1 MMRSLWSGVSGLQSH
16 QVAMDVESHNIANVN
31 TVGFKYS
38 RANFSDQFSQ
48 TARPAT
54 APEGELGGKNAMQI
68 GLGTQIVSTQQIFS
82 QGSIETTDSNTDMAI
97 QGNGFFIVSPDGGL
111 TRYYTR
117 NGQFTR
123 DSLGNFV
130 DNNGY
135 IVQGWMRDE
144 ETNTIDPTGPIKN
157 IVIEPG
163 LSIPANATT
172 EINYKGN
179 LNSGNEIGSQSSPI
193 YSLDHHHGWVD
204 KNNDG
209 LINNDNELFGTT
221 ELGNSTENNE
231 NWAEFYTDAKGNVK
245 MHEKGVDLGVI
256 FNEKGSSLNLR
267 ENQGI
272 WVSYA
277 DAKYTSGPLT
287 VDATNGTNL
296 NIDLNGVNIQG
307 NVKTL
312 GEIEALI
319 NAKQAQTGVSASIV
333 NGNRLQLVNQNNTG
347 TTENMKNIKL
357 VAHGANAN
365 AGGENQVE
373 NIIFGGAN
381 GNQGGNNVQQAKTGA
396 ITIITAYK
404 YTYSKA
410 APDTATHEY
419 NDATDRK
426 VRTTED
432 LRRAMQTDARLYVN
446 YNENAAGGVTQVMS
460 AAGPDAVAA
469 WQQNGVF
476 KPNATANRNDGVEV
490 TINAQGQFSIS
501 NPAGDAWNEEDGNGA
516 AAGGGGANAGND
528 TIDNRDP
535 QRPATNNN
543 RDPDDHTLTLTVTGF
558 SSDTVNVNQ
567 KLADVFSSISGSL
580 TSGSSSTKVSSAIKM
595 ASHSMTTE
603 VYDSLGTKHEVAIE
617 FRKVEQTE
625 ENGTR
630 WSMVIRVPEPAQI
643 NPDAP
648 VYKNIITGEIRFK
661 SDGSIL
667 GYQPSSI
674 TLTPNNGS
682 SAGQTIA
689 LNFGTLGGFEGMRS
703 YDAKSS
709 TDNIAQDG
717 YKGGTLND
725 LRIDENGK
733 IIGSFT
739 NGRSLALAQVG
750 MATFTNNNGLENL
763 GGNVF
768 GETANSG
775 AAVIGAANSGARGKI
790 SGSALEMSN
799 VDLSRAFTQL
809 IVVQRGYQANSKTI
823 TTSDT
828 MLNTLLQLKQ

>member
-209 LINNDNELFGTT
+209 LINNNNELFGTT
-221 ELGNSTENNE
+221 DLGNSTENNE

-277 DAKYTSGPLT
+277 DAKYTSGEINNLNAQT
-287 VDATNGTNL
+287 GTNL

-319 NAKQAQTGVSASIV
+319 NAKQAQTGVSASRV

-357 VAHGANAN
+357 VAHAAGAN
-365 AGGENQVE
+365 AGGENGV
-373 NIIFGGAN
+373 NGIIHGGAN
-381 GNQGGNNVQQAKTGA
+381 GANPGQAQTQKTGA

-446 YNENAAGGVTQVMS
+446 YNENAVGGVTQVMS
-460 AAGPDAVAA
+460 AAGAAAVTA
-469 WQQNGVF
+469 WQNNGVF
-476 KPNATANRNDGVEV
+476 TQNATANRNDGVEV

-501 NPAGDAWNEEDGNGA
+501 NPAGDAWNEQDGDGGNG
-516 AAGGGGANAGND
+516 NND
-528 TIDNRDP
+528 TIDNRVP
-535 QRPATNNN
+535 NQAARNRNNT
-543 RDPDDHTLTLTVTGF
+543 PDDHTLTLTVTGF

-567 KLADVFSSISGSL
+567 KLTDVFSSISGSL

>member
-54 APEGELGGKNAMQI
+54 APEGELGGKNPMQI

-144 ETNTIDPTGPIKN
+144 KTNTIDPTGPIKN

-204 KNNDG
+204 KNGDG
-209 LINNDNELFGTT
+209 LINNNNELFGTT

-277 DAKYTSGPLT
+277 DAKYTSGQITGL
-287 VDATNGTNL
+287 DANAGTNL

-357 VAHGANAN
+357 VAHAGGNGVTANAVN
-365 AGGENQVE
+365 GL
-373 NIIFGGAN
+373 IFGGAN
-381 GNQGGNNVQQAKTGA
+381 QGGNQGGQATGSA
-396 ITIITAYK
+396 TIITAYK

-446 YNENAAGGVTQVMS
+446 YNDGANGATQILS
-460 AAGPDAVAA
+460 AAG
-469 WQQNGVF
+469 
-476 KPNATANRNDGVEV
+476 ATAVQAWRAQDGTFTKQATDNRNDGVEV

-516 AAGGGGANAGND
+516 AAGGQNTKD

-535 QRPATNNN
+535 NNQAQN
-543 RDPDDHTLTLTVTGF
+543 RDNNPDDHTLTLTVTGF

-567 KLADVFSSISGSL
+567 KLTDVFSSISGSL

-775 AAVIGAANSGARGKI
+775 VAVIGAANSGARGKI

>member
-204 KNNDG
+204 KNGDG
-209 LINNDNELFGTT
+209 LINNNNELFGTT

-277 DAKYTSGPLT
+277 DAKYTSGPITGL
-287 VDATNGTNL
+287 DAQNGTNL

-333 NGNRLQLVNQNNTG
+333 NGDRLQLVNQNNTG

-357 VAHGANAN
+357 VARDGNNAN
-365 AGGENQVE
+365 AVQGL
-373 NIIFGGAN
+373 IFGGAN
-381 GNQGGNNVQQAKTGA
+381 PGNQGTAQGSA
-396 ITIITAYK
+396 TIITAYK

-446 YNENAAGGVTQVMS
+446 YNEGANGATQILS
-460 AAGPDAVAA
+460 AAGATAVQA
-469 WQQNGVF
+469 WKGQNGF
-476 KPNATANRNDGVEV
+476 TTQATANRNDGVEV

-501 NPAGDAWNEEDGNGA
+501 NPAGDAWNEQD
-516 AAGGGGANAGND
+516 GGGAGGAGGND

-535 QRPATNNN
+535 NNKAQN
-543 RDPDDHTLTLTVTGF
+543 RNNDADDHTLTLTVTGF

-567 KLADVFSSISGSL
+567 KLTDVFSSISGSL

>member
-179 LNSGNEIGSQSSPI
+179 LNSGNEIGTQSSPI

-204 KNNDG
+204 KNGDG
-209 LINNDNELFGTT
+209 LINNNNELFGTT
-221 ELGNSTENNE
+221 DLGNSTENNE

-277 DAKYTSGPLT
+277 DAKYTSGEITGL
-287 VDATNGTNL
+287 DANAGTNL

-357 VAHGANAN
+357 VAHAGNNAN
-365 AGGENQVE
+365 AVGGL
-373 NIIFGGAN
+373 IFD
-381 GNQGGNNVQQAKTGA
+381 GNQAQTTGSA
-396 ITIITAYK
+396 TIITAYK

-446 YNENAAGGVTQVMS
+446 YNENGTTQILSAGAT
-460 AAGPDAVAA
+460 AVQA
-469 WQQNGVF
+469 WRGQNGEF
-476 KPNATANRNDGVEV
+476 TANATANRNDGVEV

-501 NPAGDAWNEEDGNGA
+501 NPAGDAWNEEDGNG
-516 AAGGGGANAGND
+516 GANNND

-535 QRPATNNN
+535 QAPATNNN
-543 RDPDDHTLTLTVTGF
+543 QDVDDHTLTLTVTGF

-567 KLADVFSSISGSL
+567 KLTDVFSSISGSL

>member
-135 IVQGWMRDE
+135 IVQGWMRNE

-204 KNNDG
+204 KNGDG
-209 LINNDNELFGTT
+209 LINNNNELFGTT

-277 DAKYTSGPLT
+277 DAKYTSGPITGL
-287 VDATNGTNL
+287 DANAGTNL

-357 VAHGANAN
+357 VAHNGQNAN
-365 AGGENQVE
+365 AVTGL
-373 NIIFGGAN
+373 IFGGAN
-381 GNQGGNNVQQAKTGA
+381 AGNQGQATGSA
-396 ITIITAYK
+396 TIITAYK

-446 YNENAAGGVTQVMS
+446 YNEGANGATQILS
-460 AAGPDAVAA
+460 AAGAAAVTA
-469 WQQNGVF
+469 WQANGVF
-476 KPNATANRNDGVEV
+476 TQNATANRNDGVEV

-516 AAGGGGANAGND
+516 AGGGAGGANGKD

-535 QRPATNNN
+535 NAPARNNDQN
-543 RDPDDHTLTLTVTGF
+543 ADDHTLTLTVTGF

-567 KLADVFSSISGSL
+567 KLTDVFSSISGSL

>member
-1 MMRSLWSGVSGLQSH
+1 MRSLWSGVSGLQSH

-54 APEGELGGKNAMQI
+54 APEGELGGKNPMQI
-68 GLGTQIVSTQQIFS
+68 GLGTQIVSTQQIFR

-144 ETNTIDPTGPIKN
+144 KTNTIDPTGPIKN

-204 KNNDG
+204 KNGDG
-209 LINNDNELFGTT
+209 LINNNNELFGTT
-221 ELGNSTENNE
+221 DLGNSTENNE

-277 DAKYTSGPLT
+277 DAKYTSGPITGLN
-287 VDATNGTNL
+287 AQGTNL

-333 NGNRLQLVNQNNTG
+333 NGDRLQLVNQNNTG

-357 VAHGANAN
+357 VAHNGNNAN
-365 AGGENQVE
+365 AVNG
-373 NIIFGGAN
+373 IIFGGNPGN
-381 GNQGGNNVQQAKTGA
+381 GQATGSA
-396 ITIITAYK
+396 TIITAYK

-446 YNENAAGGVTQVMS
+446 YNEGANGATQILS
-460 AAGPDAVAA
+460 AAGATAVQA
-469 WQQNGVF
+469 WQANGNF
-476 KPNATANRNDGVEV
+476 TISATANRNDGVEV

-516 AAGGGGANAGND
+516 AAGGGNAGND

-535 QRPATNNN
+535 NNQAQNRNTNA
-543 RDPDDHTLTLTVTGF
+543 DDHTLTLTVTGF

-567 KLADVFSSISGSL
+567 KLTDVFSSISGSL

>member
-54 APEGELGGKNAMQI
+54 APEGELGGKNPMQI

-144 ETNTIDPTGPIKN
+144 KTNTIDPTGPIKN

-204 KNNDG
+204 KNGDG
-209 LINNDNELFGTT
+209 LINNNNELFGTT

-231 NWAEFYTDAKGNVK
+231 NWAEFYTDKKGNVK

-277 DAKYTSGPLT
+277 DAKYTSGEINNLN
-287 VDATNGTNL
+287 AQNGTNL

-333 NGNRLQLVNQNNTG
+333 NGDRLQLVNQNNTG

-357 VAHGANAN
+357 VANAGNNAN
-365 AGGENQVE
+365 AVSGL
-373 NIIFGGAN
+373 IFGGAN
-381 GNQGGNNVQQAKTGA
+381 QGAPTTGSA
-396 ITIITAYK
+396 TIITAYK

-446 YNENAAGGVTQVMS
+446 YNEGANGVTQILQ
-460 AAGPDAVAA
+460 AAGAQAVTA
-469 WQQNGVF
+469 WKVQNGEF
-476 KPNATANRNDGVEV
+476 TERATANRNDGVEV

-535 QRPATNNN
+535 QKPATNNN
-543 RDPDDHTLTLTVTGF
+543 RVPDDHTLTLTVTGF

-567 KLADVFSSISGSL
+567 KLTDVFSSISGSL

-603 VYDSLGTKHEVAIE
+603 IYDSLGSKHEVAIE

-682 SAGQTIA
+682 NAGQTIA

-775 AAVIGAANSGARGKI
+775 TAVIGAANSGARGKI

>member
-54 APEGELGGKNAMQI
+54 APEGELGGKNPMQI

-144 ETNTIDPTGPIKN
+144 KTNTIDPTGPIKN

-204 KNNDG
+204 KNGDG
-209 LINNDNELFGTT
+209 LINNNNELFGTT
-221 ELGNSTENNE
+221 DLGNSTENNE

-287 VDATNGTNL
+287 VGAQNGTNL

-357 VAHGANAN
+357 VARDGQNAN
-365 AGGENQVE
+365 AVAGL
-373 NIIFGGAN
+373 IFGGAN
-381 GNQGGNNVQQAKTGA
+381 QGQQAPTTGSA
-396 ITIITAYK
+396 TIITAYK

-446 YNENAAGGVTQVMS
+446 YNEGANGVTQILS
-460 AAGPDAVAA
+460 AAGAAAVAA
-469 WQQNGVF
+469 WQANGVF
-476 KPNATANRNDGVEV
+476 TQNATANRNDGVEV
-490 TINAQGQFSIS
+490 TINSQGQFSIS

-516 AAGGGGANAGND
+516 AAGGGGAGGANGKD
-528 TIDNRDP
+528 TIDNRGP
-535 QRPATNNN
+535 NAPARNNDQN
-543 RDPDDHTLTLTVTGF
+543 ADDHTLTLTVTGF

-567 KLADVFSSISGSL
+567 KLTDVFSSISGSL

-775 AAVIGAANSGARGKI
+775 AAVIGAANTGARGKI

>member
-204 KNNDG
+204 KNGDG
-209 LINNDNELFGTT
+209 LINNNNELFGTT
-221 ELGNSTENNE
+221 DLGNSTENNE

-277 DAKYTSGPLT
+277 DAKYTSGEITGL
-287 VDATNGTNL
+287 DANAGTNL

-312 GEIEALI
+312 DEIEALI

-357 VAHGANAN
+357 VAHQAANGVTAN
-365 AGGENQVE
+365 VVNG
-373 NIIFGGAN
+373 IIHGGAN
-381 GNQGGNNVQQAKTGA
+381 GAAGGNQVQTAATGA

-460 AAGPDAVAA
+460 AAGAAAVQA
-469 WQQNGVF
+469 WQNGGVF
-476 KPNATANRNDGVEV
+476 TQNATANRNDGVEV

-501 NPAGDAWNEEDGNGA
+501 NPAGDAWNEQDGD
-516 AAGGGGANAGND
+516 GGANDND
-528 TIDNRDP
+528 TIDNRVP
-535 QRPATNNN
+535 NQAAQNRNNVA
-543 RDPDDHTLTLTVTGF
+543 DDHTLTLTVTGF

>member
-144 ETNTIDPTGPIKN
+144 KTNTIDPTGPIKN

-209 LINNDNELFGTT
+209 LINNNNELFGTT

-231 NWAEFYTDAKGNVK
+231 NWAEFYTDKKGNVK

-277 DAKYTSGPLT
+277 DAKYTSGPINNLN
-287 VDATNGTNL
+287 AQNGTYL

-333 NGNRLQLVNQNNTG
+333 NGDRLQLVNQNNTG

-357 VAHGANAN
+357 VAHVAANGVQANAVDGIIH
-365 AGGENQVE
+365 GGLN
-373 NIIFGGAN
+373 GG
-381 GNQGGNNVQQAKTGA
+381 QGGNQVQTATTGA

-446 YNENAAGGVTQVMS
+446 YNDGANGVTQVMS
-460 AAGPDAVAA
+460 AAGAAATTA
-469 WQQNGVF
+469 WQENGVF
-476 KPNATANRNDGVEV
+476 KPNAIANRNDGVEV
-490 TINAQGQFSIS
+490 TINEQGQFSIS
-501 NPAGDAWNEEDGNGA
+501 NPAGDAWNEQDGD
-516 AAGGGGANAGND
+516 GGANNND
-528 TIDNRDP
+528 TIDNRNP
-535 QRPATNNN
+535 QQVAQN
-543 RDPDDHTLTLTVTGF
+543 RNTDDDDHTLTLTVTGF

-567 KLADVFSSISGSL
+567 KLTDVFSSISGSL

>member
-209 LINNDNELFGTT
+209 LINNNNELFGTT
-221 ELGNSTENNE
+221 DLGNSTENNE

-277 DAKYTSGPLT
+277 DAKYTSGPINNL
-287 VDATNGTNL
+287 DAQNGTNL

-357 VAHGANAN
+357 VARDGQNAN
-365 AGGENQVE
+365 QVQ
-373 NIIFGGAN
+373 NIISGGLN
-381 GNQGGNNVQQAKTGA
+381 GGQGGNQVQQATTGA

-446 YNENAAGGVTQVMS
+446 YNDGANGVTQVMS
-460 AAGPDAVAA
+460 AAGAQAAAA
-469 WQQNGVF
+469 WQDNGVF

-501 NPAGDAWNEEDGNGA
+501 NPAGDARNEQDGDGGNG
-516 AAGGGGANAGND
+516 NND

-535 QRPATNNN
+535 NQAAQNRNN
-543 RDPDDHTLTLTVTGF
+543 DADDHTLTLTVTGF

-567 KLADVFSSISGSL
+567 KLTDVFSSISGSL

>member
-209 LINNDNELFGTT
+209 LINNNNELFGTT

-256 FNEKGSSLNLR
+256 FNDKGSSLNLR

-277 DAKYTSGPLT
+277 DAKYTSGPIT
-287 VDATNGTNL
+287 VNAQNGSNL

-312 GEIEALI
+312 DEIEALI

-357 VAHGANAN
+357 VANAGNNAN
-365 AGGENQVE
+365 AVGGL
-373 NIIFGGAN
+373 IFGGAN
-381 GNQGGNNVQQAKTGA
+381 QGQQAHLTGSA
-396 ITIITAYK
+396 TIITAYK

-446 YNENAAGGVTQVMS
+446 YNEGANGTTQILS
-460 AAGPDAVAA
+460 ANGPDSVAA
-469 WQQNGVF
+469 WQNNGVF
-476 KPNATANRNDGVEV
+476 TANATANRNDGVEV

-501 NPAGDAWNEEDGNGA
+501 NPAGDAWNEQDGDGD
-516 AAGGGGANAGND
+516 ANNND
-528 TIDNRDP
+528 TIDSRDP
-535 QRPATNNN
+535 ANPAVNHNQTA
-543 RDPDDHTLTLTVTGF
+543 DDHTLTLTVTGF

-567 KLADVFSSISGSL
+567 KLTDVFSSISGSL

>member
-54 APEGELGGKNAMQI
+54 APEGELGGKNPMQI

-144 ETNTIDPTGPIKN
+144 KTNTIDPTGPIKN

-204 KNNDG
+204 KNGDG
-209 LINNDNELFGTT
+209 LINNNNELFGTT

-231 NWAEFYTDAKGNVK
+231 NWAEFYTDKKGNVK

-277 DAKYTSGPLT
+277 DAKYTSGPINNL
-287 VDATNGTNL
+287 DAQNGTNL

-357 VAHGANAN
+357 VARVGNNAN
-365 AGGENQVE
+365 AVQGL
-373 NIIFGGAN
+373 IFGGAN
-381 GNQGGNNVQQAKTGA
+381 QGNQNQATGSA
-396 ITIITAYK
+396 TIITAYK

-446 YNENAAGGVTQVMS
+446 YKGANAVT
-460 AAGPDAVAA
+460 A
-469 WQQNGVF
+469 WRANDGTF
-476 KPNATANRNDGVEV
+476 TANAIANRNDGVEV

-501 NPAGDAWNEEDGNGA
+501 NPAGDAWNEQDGNGA

-535 QRPATNNN
+535 NQVAQN
-543 RDPDDHTLTLTVTGF
+543 RNTDADDHTLTLTVTGF

-567 KLADVFSSISGSL
+567 KLTDVFSSISGSL

-682 SAGQTIA
+682 NAGQTIA

>member
-209 LINNDNELFGTT
+209 LINNNNELFGTT

-277 DAKYTSGPLT
+277 DAKYTSGPINNL
-287 VDATNGTNL
+287 DAQNGTNL

-312 GEIEALI
+312 DDIEALI

-357 VAHGANAN
+357 VAHDGNNAN
-365 AGGENQVE
+365 AVQGL
-373 NIIFGGAN
+373 IFGGAN
-381 GNQGGNNVQQAKTGA
+381 QGNQNQATGSA
-396 ITIITAYK
+396 TIITAYK

-446 YNENAAGGVTQVMS
+446 YNENGTTQILSPAGAQS
-460 AAGPDAVAA
+460 ATA
-469 WQQNGVF
+469 WKGANGEF
-476 KPNATANRNDGVEV
+476 TTNATANRNDGVEV

-516 AAGGGGANAGND
+516 AAGGGNAGND
-528 TIDNRDP
+528 TIDNRVP
-535 QRPATNNN
+535 NNKAQNNN
-543 RDPDDHTLTLTVTGF
+543 TDADDHTLTLTVTGF

-567 KLADVFSSISGSL
+567 KLTDVFSSISGSL

>member
-209 LINNDNELFGTT
+209 LINNNNELFGTT
-221 ELGNSTENNE
+221 DLGNSTENNE

-256 FNEKGSSLNLR
+256 FNDKGSSLNLR

-277 DAKYTSGPLT
+277 DAKYTSGAIT
-287 VDATNGTNL
+287 VDAQNGNNL

-312 GEIEALI
+312 GDIEALI

-357 VAHGANAN
+357 VANAGNNAN
-365 AGGENQVE
+365 TVGGL
-373 NIIFGGAN
+373 IFGGAN
-381 GNQGGNNVQQAKTGA
+381 QGQQAPLTGSA
-396 ITIITAYK
+396 TIITAYK

-446 YNENAAGGVTQVMS
+446 YNEGANGTTQILS
-460 AAGPDAVAA
+460 ANGPGSVAA
-469 WQQNGVF
+469 WQNNGVF
-476 KPNATANRNDGVEV
+476 TANATANRNDGVEV

-501 NPAGDAWNEEDGNGA
+501 NPAGDAWNEQDGDGGNG
-516 AAGGGGANAGND
+516 NND
-528 TIDNRDP
+528 TIDNRVP
-535 QRPATNNN
+535 NQAAVNRNNT
-543 RDPDDHTLTLTVTGF
+543 PDDHTLTLTVTGF

-567 KLADVFSSISGSL
+567 KLTDVFSSISGSL

-775 AAVIGAANSGARGKI
+775 TAVIGAANSGARGKI

>member
-209 LINNDNELFGTT
+209 LINNNNELFGTT
-221 ELGNSTENNE
+221 DLGNSTENNE
-231 NWAEFYTDAKGNVK
+231 NWAEFYTDKKGNVK

-277 DAKYTSGPLT
+277 DAKYTSGPINNLN
-287 VDATNGTNL
+287 AQNGTYL

-333 NGNRLQLVNQNNTG
+333 NGDRLQLVNQNNTG

-357 VAHGANAN
+357 VAHVAANGVQANAV
-365 AGGENQVE
+365 GG
-373 NIIFGGAN
+373 IIHGGLN
-381 GNQGGNNVQQAKTGA
+381 GGQGGNQVQTATTGA

-446 YNENAAGGVTQVMS
+446 YNDGANGVTQVMS
-460 AAGPDAVAA
+460 AAGAAATTA
-469 WQQNGVF
+469 WQENGVF
-476 KPNATANRNDGVEV
+476 KPNAIANRNDGVEV
-490 TINAQGQFSIS
+490 TINEQGQFSIS
-501 NPAGDAWNEEDGNGA
+501 NPAGDAWNEQDGD
-516 AAGGGGANAGND
+516 GGANNND
-528 TIDNRDP
+528 TIDNRNP
-535 QRPATNNN
+535 QQAAQN
-543 RDPDDHTLTLTVTGF
+543 RNTDDDDHTLTLTVTGF

-567 KLADVFSSISGSL
+567 KLTDVFSSISGSL

-775 AAVIGAANSGARGKI
+775 AAVIGAANTGARGKI

>member
-209 LINNDNELFGTT
+209 LINNNNELFGTT
-221 ELGNSTENNE
+221 DLGNSTENNE
-231 NWAEFYTDAKGNVK
+231 NWAEFYTDKKGNVK

-277 DAKYTSGPLT
+277 DAKYTSGPITNL
-287 VDATNGTNL
+287 DAQNGTNL

-365 AGGENQVE
+365 AGGANGV

-381 GNQGGNNVQQAKTGA
+381 QGNQAQTTGSA
-396 ITIITAYK
+396 TIITAYK

-446 YNENAAGGVTQVMS
+446 YNENGTTQILSAGATAVT
-460 AAGPDAVAA
+460 A
-469 WQQNGVF
+469 WQANGVF
-476 KPNATANRNDGVEV
+476 TQNATANRNDGVEV

-516 AAGGGGANAGND
+516 GAAAGGQNTKD

-535 QRPATNNN
+535 NNQAQN
-543 RDPDDHTLTLTVTGF
+543 RDNNPDDHTLTLTVTGF

-567 KLADVFSSISGSL
+567 KLTDVFSSISGSL

>member
-54 APEGELGGKNAMQI
+54 APEGELGGKNPMQI
-68 GLGTQIVSTQQIFS
+68 GLGTQIVSTQQIFR

-209 LINNDNELFGTT
+209 LINNNNELFGTT
-221 ELGNSTENNE
+221 DLGNSTENNE

-469 WQQNGVF
+469 WQENGVF

-501 NPAGDAWNEEDGNGA
+501 NPAGDAWNEQDGDGGNG
-516 AAGGGGANAGND
+516 NND

-535 QRPATNNN
+535 NQAAVNRNNT
-543 RDPDDHTLTLTVTGF
+543 PDDHTLTLTVTGF

-567 KLADVFSSISGSL
+567 KLTDVFSSISGSL

-603 VYDSLGTKHEVAIE
+603 IYDSLGTKHEVAIE

>member
-68 GLGTQIVSTQQIFS
+68 GLGTQIVSTQQIFR

-209 LINNDNELFGTT
+209 LINNNNELFGTT
-221 ELGNSTENNE
+221 DLGNSTENNE

-357 VAHGANAN
+357 VAHKGGNGVQANAV
-365 AGGENQVE
+365 GG
-373 NIIFGGAN
+373 IIFGGVN
-381 GNQGGNNVQQAKTGA
+381 QGNQAQATGEA
-396 ITIITAYK
+396 TIITAYK

-446 YNENAAGGVTQVMS
+446 YNEGANGTTQILS
-460 AAGPDAVAA
+460 AAGAAAVTA
-469 WQQNGVF
+469 WKDNNGQF
-476 KPNATANRNDGVEV
+476 TQNATANRNDGVEV

-501 NPAGDAWNEEDGNGA
+501 NPAGDAWNEQDGDGGNG
-516 AAGGGGANAGND
+516 NND

-535 QRPATNNN
+535 NQAAVNRNNT
-543 RDPDDHTLTLTVTGF
+543 PDDHTLTLTVTGF

-567 KLADVFSSISGSL
+567 KLTDVFSSISGSL

-603 VYDSLGTKHEVAIE
+603 IYDSLGTKHEVAIE

-775 AAVIGAANSGARGKI
+775 TAVIGAANTGARGKI

>member
-209 LINNDNELFGTT
+209 LINNNNELFGTT

-277 DAKYTSGPLT
+277 DAKYTSGPINNLG
-287 VDATNGTNL
+287 AQNGTNL

-312 GEIEALI
+312 GDIEALI

-357 VAHGANAN
+357 VAHDGNNAN
-365 AGGENQVE
+365 AVQGL
-373 NIIFGGAN
+373 IFGGAN
-381 GNQGGNNVQQAKTGA
+381 QGNQNQATGSA
-396 ITIITAYK
+396 TIITAYK

-446 YNENAAGGVTQVMS
+446 YNENGTTQILSPAGAQS
-460 AAGPDAVAA
+460 ATA
-469 WQQNGVF
+469 WKGANGEF
-476 KPNATANRNDGVEV
+476 TTNATANRNDGVEV

-516 AAGGGGANAGND
+516 AAGGGAGGKD
-528 TIDNRDP
+528 TIDNRNP
-535 QRPATNNN
+535 NTPAQNRNN
-543 RDPDDHTLTLTVTGF
+543 DPDDHTLTLTVTGF

-775 AAVIGAANSGARGKI
+775 AAVIGAANTGARGKI

>member
-144 ETNTIDPTGPIKN
+144 KTNTIDPTGPIKN

-209 LINNDNELFGTT
+209 LINNNNELFGTT

-277 DAKYTSGPLT
+277 DAKYTSGEITGL
-287 VDATNGTNL
+287 DANAGTNL

-357 VAHGANAN
+357 VARDGQNAN
-365 AGGENQVE
+365 QVQ
-373 NIIFGGAN
+373 NIISGGLN
-381 GNQGGNNVQQAKTGA
+381 GGQGGNQVQQAATGA

-446 YNENAAGGVTQVMS
+446 YNDGANGVTQVMS
-460 AAGPDAVAA
+460 AAGAQAAAA
-469 WQQNGVF
+469 WQDNGVF

-501 NPAGDAWNEEDGNGA
+501 NPAGDAWNEQDGDGGNG
-516 AAGGGGANAGND
+516 NND
-528 TIDNRDP
+528 TIDNRVP
-535 QRPATNNN
+535 NQAAVNRNNT
-543 RDPDDHTLTLTVTGF
+543 PDDHTLTLTVTGF

-567 KLADVFSSISGSL
+567 KLTDVFSSISGSL

-775 AAVIGAANSGARGKI
+775 TAVIGAANSGARGKI

>member
-1 MMRSLWSGVSGLQSH
+1 
-16 QVAMDVESHNIANVN
+16 
-31 TVGFKYS
+31 
-38 RANFSDQFSQ
+38 
-48 TARPAT
+48 
-54 APEGELGGKNAMQI
+54 
-68 GLGTQIVSTQQIFS
+68 
-82 QGSIETTDSNTDMAI
+82 
-97 QGNGFFIVSPDGGL
+97 
-111 TRYYTR
+111 
-117 NGQFTR
+117 
-123 DSLGNFV
+123 
-130 DNNGY
+130 
-135 IVQGWMRDE
+135 
-144 ETNTIDPTGPIKN
+144 
-157 IVIEPG
+157 
-163 LSIPANATT
+163 
-172 EINYKGN
+172 
-179 LNSGNEIGSQSSPI
+179 
-193 YSLDHHHGWVD
+193 
-204 KNNDG
+204 
-209 LINNDNELFGTT
+209 
-221 ELGNSTENNE
+221 
-231 NWAEFYTDAKGNVK
+231 

-277 DAKYTSGPLT
+277 DAKYTSGPINNL
-287 VDATNGTNL
+287 DAQNGTNL

-357 VAHGANAN
+357 VARDGNNAN
-365 AGGENQVE
+365 AVQGL
-373 NIIFGGAN
+373 IFGGAN
-381 GNQGGNNVQQAKTGA
+381 PPGNQVQATGSA
-396 ITIITAYK
+396 TIITAYK

-446 YNENAAGGVTQVMS
+446 YNENGTTQITQAAGAQ
-460 AAGPDAVAA
+460 AVIA
-469 WQQNGVF
+469 WRKADGTFEQ
-476 KPNATANRNDGVEV
+476 NATANRNDGVEV

-535 QRPATNNN
+535 QRPATNHNT
-543 RDPDDHTLTLTVTGF
+543 DADDHTLTLTVTGF

-763 GGNVF
+763 GGYVF

>member
-144 ETNTIDPTGPIKN
+144 KTNTIDPTGPIKN

-209 LINNDNELFGTT
+209 LINNNNELFGTT
-221 ELGNSTENNE
+221 DLGNSTENNE

-277 DAKYTSGPLT
+277 DAKYTSGEINNLNAQT
-287 VDATNGTNL
+287 GTNL

-333 NGNRLQLVNQNNTG
+333 NGNKLQLVNQNNTG

-357 VAHGANAN
+357 VAHNGNNAN
-365 AGGENQVE
+365 DVNGL
-373 NIIFGGAN
+373 IFGGN
-381 GNQGGNNVQQAKTGA
+381 QNQGQATGSA
-396 ITIITAYK
+396 TIITAYK

-446 YNENAAGGVTQVMS
+446 YNENGTTQITQAAGAQAVT
-460 AAGPDAVAA
+460 A
-469 WQQNGVF
+469 WRKADGTFEQ
-476 KPNATANRNDGVEV
+476 NATANRNDGVEV

-516 AAGGGGANAGND
+516 AAGGGNNAGND
-528 TIDNRDP
+528 TIDNRNP
-535 QRPATNNN
+535 QNPAVN
-543 RDPDDHTLTLTVTGF
+543 RNTDADDHTLTLTVTGF

-567 KLADVFSSISGSL
+567 KLTDVFSSISGSL

-643 NPDAP
+643 NPDAA

-775 AAVIGAANSGARGKI
+775 AAVIGAANTGARGKI

>member
-135 IVQGWMRDE
+135 IVQGWMRNE

-204 KNNDG
+204 KNGDG
-209 LINNDNELFGTT
+209 LINNNNELFGTT

-277 DAKYTSGPLT
+277 DAKYTSGPITGL
-287 VDATNGTNL
+287 DANAGTNL

-357 VAHGANAN
+357 VARDGNNAN
-365 AGGENQVE
+365 AVGGL
-373 NIIFGGAN
+373 IFGGAN
-381 GNQGGNNVQQAKTGA
+381 QGGNQGGQATGSA
-396 ITIITAYK
+396 TIITAYK

-446 YNENAAGGVTQVMS
+446 YNENGTTQITQAAGAQAVT
-460 AAGPDAVAA
+460 AWKDA
-469 WQQNGVF
+469 NGQF
-476 KPNATANRNDGVEV
+476 TTSATANRNDGVEV

-516 AAGGGGANAGND
+516 AAGGAGNAGND

-535 QRPATNNN
+535 NNKAQN
-543 RDPDDHTLTLTVTGF
+543 RNNDADDHTLTLTVTGF

-567 KLADVFSSISGSL
+567 KLTDVFSSISGSL

-603 VYDSLGTKHEVAIE
+603 VYDSLGSKHEVAIE

-775 AAVIGAANSGARGKI
+775 AAVIGAANTGARGKI

>member
-209 LINNDNELFGTT
+209 LINNNNELFGTT

-277 DAKYTSGPLT
+277 DAKYTSGPITGLN
-287 VDATNGTNL
+287 AQNGTNL

-333 NGNRLQLVNQNNTG
+333 NGDRLQLVNQNNTG

-357 VAHGANAN
+357 VANDGNNAN
-365 AGGENQVE
+365 AVGGL
-373 NIIFGGAN
+373 IFGGAN
-381 GNQGGNNVQQAKTGA
+381 QGQQAPLTGSA
-396 ITIITAYK
+396 TIITAYK

-446 YNENAAGGVTQVMS
+446 YNEGANGTTQILS
-460 AAGPDAVAA
+460 ANGPDSVAA
-469 WQQNGVF
+469 WQNKGVF
-476 KPNATANRNDGVEV
+476 TANATANRNDGVEV

-501 NPAGDAWNEEDGNGA
+501 NPAGDAWNEQDGDGA
-516 AAGGGGANAGND
+516 TAGGGAGGAGGND
-528 TIDNRDP
+528 TIDTRDP
-535 QRPATNNN
+535 NNAAQN
-543 RDPDDHTLTLTVTGF
+543 RNNDADDHTLTLTVTGF

-567 KLADVFSSISGSL
+567 KLTDVFSSISGSL

>member
-54 APEGELGGKNAMQI
+54 APEGELGGKNPMQI
-68 GLGTQIVSTQQIFS
+68 GLGTQIVSTQQIFR

-144 ETNTIDPTGPIKN
+144 KTNTIDPTGPIKN

-204 KNNDG
+204 KNGDG
-209 LINNDNELFGTT
+209 LINNNNELFGTT
-221 ELGNSTENNE
+221 DLGNSTENNE

-277 DAKYTSGPLT
+277 DAKYTSGPITGLNAQT
-287 VDATNGTNL
+287 GTNL

-333 NGNRLQLVNQNNTG
+333 NGDRLQLVNQNNTG

-357 VAHGANAN
+357 VAHDANAN
-365 AGGENQVE
+365 AGGANAV
-373 NIIFGGAN
+373 NGLIFDGAN
-381 GNQGGNNVQQAKTGA
+381 PGNQGTATGSA
-396 ITIITAYK
+396 TIITAYK

-446 YNENAAGGVTQVMS
+446 YNENGTTQITQAAGANAVT
-460 AAGPDAVAA
+460 A
-469 WQQNGVF
+469 WRANGGTF
-476 KPNATANRNDGVEV
+476 TANAKANRNDGVEV

-501 NPAGDAWNEEDGNGA
+501 NPAGDAWNEQDGD
-516 AAGGGGANAGND
+516 GGQNNNE

-535 QRPATNNN
+535 QKPAQN
-543 RDPDDHTLTLTVTGF
+543 RNTDADDHTLTLTVTGF

-567 KLADVFSSISGSL
+567 KLTDVFSSISGSL

>member
-179 LNSGNEIGSQSSPI
+179 LNSGNEIGTQSSPI

-209 LINNDNELFGTT
+209 LINNNNELFGTT

-277 DAKYTSGPLT
+277 DAKYTSGPINNLN
-287 VDATNGTNL
+287 AQNGTNL

-312 GEIEALI
+312 GEIEELI
-319 NAKQAQTGVSASIV
+319 NAKREQTGVSASIV

-357 VAHGANAN
+357 VAHKQGANN
-365 AGGENQVE
+365 VDGL
-373 NIIFGGAN
+373 IFGGVN
-381 GNQGGNNVQQAKTGA
+381 GQNPQAQA
-396 ITIITAYK
+396 IGEATIITAYK

-446 YNENAAGGVTQVMS
+446 YNEGANGTTQILS
-460 AAGPDAVAA
+460 ANGPDSVAA
-469 WQQNGVF
+469 WQTNGVF
-476 KPNATANRNDGVEV
+476 TANATANRNDGVEV

-516 AAGGGGANAGND
+516 AAGGGGAGGAGGND

-535 QRPATNNN
+535 NNN
-543 RDPDDHTLTLTVTGF
+543 AAVNRNTDADDHTLTLTVTGF

-567 KLADVFSSISGSL
+567 KLTDVFSSISGSL

>member
-204 KNNDG
+204 KNGDG
-209 LINNDNELFGTT
+209 LINNNNELFGTT

-231 NWAEFYTDAKGNVK
+231 NWAEFYTDKKGNVK

-256 FNEKGSSLNLR
+256 FNDKGSSLNLR

-277 DAKYTSGPLT
+277 DAKYTSGAIT
-287 VDATNGTNL
+287 VDAQNGSNL

-312 GEIEALI
+312 GDIEALI

-357 VAHGANAN
+357 VANAGNNAN
-365 AGGENQVE
+365 AVGGL
-373 NIIFGGAN
+373 IFGGAN
-381 GNQGGNNVQQAKTGA
+381 QGQQAPTTGSA
-396 ITIITAYK
+396 TIITAYK

-446 YNENAAGGVTQVMS
+446 YNEGANGTTQILS
-460 AAGPDAVAA
+460 AAGAAAVTA
-469 WQQNGVF
+469 WKDNNGQF
-476 KPNATANRNDGVEV
+476 TQNATANRNDGVEV

-501 NPAGDAWNEEDGNGA
+501 NPAGDAWNEQDGNG
-516 AAGGGGANAGND
+516 GQNNND
-528 TIDNRDP
+528 TIDNRNP
-535 QRPATNNN
+535 NPNQAAQN
-543 RDPDDHTLTLTVTGF
+543 RNTDADDHTLTLTVTGF

-567 KLADVFSSISGSL
+567 KLTDVFSSISGSL

-603 VYDSLGTKHEVAIE
+603 IYDSLGTKHEVAIE

-775 AAVIGAANSGARGKI
+775 TAVIGAANTGARGKI

>member
-209 LINNDNELFGTT
+209 LINNNNELFGTT
-221 ELGNSTENNE
+221 DLGNSTENNE

-277 DAKYTSGPLT
+277 DAKYTSGEITGLNANT
-287 VDATNGTNL
+287 GTNL

-357 VAHGANAN
+357 VARDGNNAN
-365 AGGENQVE
+365 AVQGL
-373 NIIFGGAN
+373 IFGGAN
-381 GNQGGNNVQQAKTGA
+381 PPGNQGQATGSA
-396 ITIITAYK
+396 TIITAYK

-446 YNENAAGGVTQVMS
+446 YNENGTTQITQAAGAQAVT
-460 AAGPDAVAA
+460 A
-469 WQQNGVF
+469 WRKADGTFEQ
-476 KPNATANRNDGVEV
+476 NATANRNDGVEV

-516 AAGGGGANAGND
+516 AAGGAGNAGND
-528 TIDNRDP
+528 TIDNRNP
-535 QRPATNNN
+535 NQAAQN
-543 RDPDDHTLTLTVTGF
+543 RNTDADDHTLTLTVTGF

>member
-204 KNNDG
+204 KNGDG
-209 LINNDNELFGTT
+209 LINNNNELFGTT

-256 FNEKGSSLNLR
+256 FNDKGSSLNLR

-312 GEIEALI
+312 GDIEALI

-357 VAHGANAN
+357 VAHKGNNAN
-365 AGGENQVE
+365 AVTG
-373 NIIFGGAN
+373 IIFGGAN
-381 GNQGGNNVQQAKTGA
+381 QGNQGQATGEA
-396 ITIITAYK
+396 TIITAYK

-446 YNENAAGGVTQVMS
+446 YNEGANGVTQILS
-460 AAGPDAVAA
+460 AAGAAAVTA
-469 WQQNGVF
+469 WQNNGVF
-476 KPNATANRNDGVEV
+476 TQNATANRNDGVEV

-501 NPAGDAWNEEDGNGA
+501 NPAGDAWNEQDGDGN
-516 AAGGGGANAGND
+516 ANNND

-535 QRPATNNN
+535 NQAAQNRNNAA
-543 RDPDDHTLTLTVTGF
+543 DDHTLTLTVTGF

-603 VYDSLGTKHEVAIE
+603 IYDSLGTKHEVAIE

>member
-204 KNNDG
+204 KNGDG

-221 ELGNSTENNE
+221 DLGNSTENNE

-277 DAKYTSGPLT
+277 DAKYTSGPINNLN
-287 VDATNGTNL
+287 AQNGTNL

-312 GEIEALI
+312 GDIEALI

-357 VAHGANAN
+357 VAHAGNNGVGAN
-365 AGGENQVE
+365 EVE

-381 GNQGGNNVQQAKTGA
+381 GNQGGNQVQTATTGA

-446 YNENAAGGVTQVMS
+446 YNDGANGVTQVMS
-460 AAGPDAVAA
+460 AAGAAATTA
-469 WQQNGVF
+469 WQENGVF
-476 KPNATANRNDGVEV
+476 KPNAIANRNDGVEV
-490 TINAQGQFSIS
+490 TINEQGQFSIS
-501 NPAGDAWNEEDGNGA
+501 NPAGDAWNEQDGD
-516 AAGGGGANAGND
+516 GGANNND
-528 TIDNRDP
+528 TIDNRNP
-535 QRPATNNN
+535 QQVAQN
-543 RDPDDHTLTLTVTGF
+543 RNTDDDDHTLTLTVTGF

-567 KLADVFSSISGSL
+567 KLTDVFSSISGSL

>member
-209 LINNDNELFGTT
+209 LINNNNELFGTT
-221 ELGNSTENNE
+221 DLGNSTENNE
-231 NWAEFYTDAKGNVK
+231 NWAEFYTDKKGNVK

-277 DAKYTSGPLT
+277 DAKYTSGPITNL
-287 VDATNGTNL
+287 DAQNGTNL

-365 AGGENQVE
+365 AGGTNGV

-381 GNQGGNNVQQAKTGA
+381 QGNQAQTTGSA
-396 ITIITAYK
+396 TIITAYK

-446 YNENAAGGVTQVMS
+446 YNENGTTQILSAGATAVT
-460 AAGPDAVAA
+460 A
-469 WQQNGVF
+469 WQANGVF
-476 KPNATANRNDGVEV
+476 TQNATANRNDGVEV

-516 AAGGGGANAGND
+516 GAAAGGQNTKD

-535 QRPATNNN
+535 NNQAQN
-543 RDPDDHTLTLTVTGF
+543 RDNNPDDHTLTLTVTGF

-567 KLADVFSSISGSL
+567 KLTDVFSSISGSL

>member
-54 APEGELGGKNAMQI
+54 APEGELGGKNPMQI
-68 GLGTQIVSTQQIFS
+68 GLGTQIVSTQQIFR

-204 KNNDG
+204 KNGDG
-209 LINNDNELFGTT
+209 LINNNNELFGTT
-221 ELGNSTENNE
+221 DLGNSTENNE

-277 DAKYTSGPLT
+277 DAKYTSGPINNL
-287 VDATNGTNL
+287 DAQNGTNL

-357 VAHGANAN
+357 VARDGNNAN
-365 AGGENQVE
+365 AVQGL
-373 NIIFGGAN
+373 IFGGAN
-381 GNQGGNNVQQAKTGA
+381 PPGNQGQATGSA
-396 ITIITAYK
+396 TIITAYK

-446 YNENAAGGVTQVMS
+446 YNENGTTQITQAAGAQ
-460 AAGPDAVAA
+460 AVIA
-469 WQQNGVF
+469 WRKADGTFEQ
-476 KPNATANRNDGVEV
+476 NATANRNDGVEV

-535 QRPATNNN
+535 QRPATNHNT
-543 RDPDDHTLTLTVTGF
+543 DADDHTLTLTVTGF

>member
-204 KNNDG
+204 KNGDG
-209 LINNDNELFGTT
+209 LINNNNELFGTT

-231 NWAEFYTDAKGNVK
+231 NWAEFYTDKKGNVK

-277 DAKYTSGPLT
+277 DAKYTSGEITGL
-287 VDATNGTNL
+287 DANAGTNL

-357 VAHGANAN
+357 VAHKQGAN
-365 AGGENQVE
+365 AGGANNV
-373 NIIFGGAN
+373 NGLIFGGVN
-381 GNQGGNNVQQAKTGA
+381 GQNPQAQATGEA
-396 ITIITAYK
+396 TIITAYK

-446 YNENAAGGVTQVMS
+446 YNENGTTQILSPAGAQS
-460 AAGPDAVAA
+460 ATA
-469 WQQNGVF
+469 WKGANGEF
-476 KPNATANRNDGVEV
+476 TTNATANRNDGVEV

-501 NPAGDAWNEEDGNGA
+501 NPAGDAWNEQDGNG
-516 AAGGGGANAGND
+516 GNGNND

-535 QRPATNNN
+535 NQAATNNN
-543 RDPDDHTLTLTVTGF
+543 QEPDDHTLTLTVTGF

-775 AAVIGAANSGARGKI
+775 TAVIGAANTGARGKI

>member
-209 LINNDNELFGTT
+209 LINNNNELFGTT

-277 DAKYTSGPLT
+277 DAKYTSGEITGL
-287 VDATNGTNL
+287 DANAGTNL

-312 GEIEALI
+312 GDIEALI

-357 VAHGANAN
+357 VAHKGGNGVQANAV
-365 AGGENQVE
+365 GG
-373 NIIFGGAN
+373 IIFGGVN
-381 GNQGGNNVQQAKTGA
+381 QGNQAQATGEA
-396 ITIITAYK
+396 TIITAYK

-446 YNENAAGGVTQVMS
+446 YNEGANGTTQILS
-460 AAGPDAVAA
+460 AAGAAAVTA
-469 WQQNGVF
+469 WKDNNGQF
-476 KPNATANRNDGVEV
+476 TQNATANRNDGVEV

-501 NPAGDAWNEEDGNGA
+501 NPAGDAWNEQDGNG
-516 AAGGGGANAGND
+516 GQNNND
-528 TIDNRDP
+528 TIDNRNP
-535 QRPATNNN
+535 NPNQAAQN
-543 RDPDDHTLTLTVTGF
+543 RNTDADDHTLTLTVTGF

-567 KLADVFSSISGSL
+567 KLTDVFSSISGSL

-603 VYDSLGTKHEVAIE
+603 IYDSLGTKHEVAIE

-775 AAVIGAANSGARGKI
+775 TAVIGAANTGARGKI

>member
-209 LINNDNELFGTT
+209 LINNNNELFGTT

-277 DAKYTSGPLT
+277 DAKYTSGPINNLN
-287 VDATNGTNL
+287 AQNGTYL

-333 NGNRLQLVNQNNTG
+333 NGDRLQLVNQNNTG

-357 VAHGANAN
+357 VAHVAANGVQANAV
-365 AGGENQVE
+365 GG
-373 NIIFGGAN
+373 IIHGGLN
-381 GNQGGNNVQQAKTGA
+381 GGQGGNQVQTATTGA

-446 YNENAAGGVTQVMS
+446 YNDGANGVTQVMS
-460 AAGPDAVAA
+460 AAGAAATTA
-469 WQQNGVF
+469 WQENGVF
-476 KPNATANRNDGVEV
+476 KPNAIANRNDGVEV

-501 NPAGDAWNEEDGNGA
+501 NPAGDAWNEQDGNGA
-516 AAGGGGANAGND
+516 AAGGAGNAGND
-528 TIDNRDP
+528 TIDNRNP
-535 QRPATNNN
+535 QQAAQN
-543 RDPDDHTLTLTVTGF
+543 RNTDADDHTLTLTVTGF

-567 KLADVFSSISGSL
+567 KLTDVFSSISGSL

>member
-144 ETNTIDPTGPIKN
+144 KTNTIDPTGPIKN

-204 KNNDG
+204 KNGDG
-209 LINNDNELFGTT
+209 LINNNNELFGTT

-256 FNEKGSSLNLR
+256 FNDKGSSLNLR

-277 DAKYTSGPLT
+277 DAKYTSGEIT
-287 VDATNGTNL
+287 VDAQNGSNL

-357 VAHGANAN
+357 VAHATANGVQGN
-365 AGGENQVE
+365 AVNGM
-373 NIIFGGAN
+373 IFGGAN
-381 GNQGGNNVQQAKTGA
+381 QGNQAQATGEA
-396 ITIITAYK
+396 TIITAYK

-446 YNENAAGGVTQVMS
+446 YNEGANGATQILS
-460 AAGPDAVAA
+460 AAGAAAVTA
-469 WQQNGVF
+469 WQANGVF
-476 KPNATANRNDGVEV
+476 TQNATANRNDGVEV

-501 NPAGDAWNEEDGNGA
+501 NPAGDAWNEQDGD
-516 AAGGGGANAGND
+516 GGANNND
-528 TIDNRDP
+528 TIDSRDP
-535 QRPATNNN
+535 ANPAVNQNQTA
-543 RDPDDHTLTLTVTGF
+543 DDHTLTLTVTGF

-567 KLADVFSSISGSL
+567 KLTDVFSSISGSL

-775 AAVIGAANSGARGKI
+775 TAVIGAANSGARGKI

>member
-54 APEGELGGKNAMQI
+54 APEGELGGKNPMQI

-204 KNNDG
+204 KNGDG
-209 LINNDNELFGTT
+209 LINNNNELFGTT

-256 FNEKGSSLNLR
+256 FNDKGSSLNLR

-277 DAKYTSGPLT
+277 DAKYTSGPITGLN
-287 VDATNGTNL
+287 AQNGTNL

-319 NAKQAQTGVSASIV
+319 NAKQDQTGVSASIV
-333 NGNRLQLVNQNNTG
+333 NGNKLQLVNRNNTG

-357 VAHGANAN
+357 VAHDGQQA
-365 AGGENQVE
+365 NQV
-373 NIIFGGAN
+373 NGLIHDGG
-381 GNQGGNNVQQAKTGA
+381 QGAGQAIGA
-396 ITIITAYK
+396 ATIITAYK

-446 YNENAAGGVTQVMS
+446 YNDGNAATQITK
-460 AAGPDAVAA
+460 AAGAE
-469 WQQNGVF
+469 
-476 KPNATANRNDGVEV
+476 ATAEWQENGTFKDAAKNNRNDGVEV
-490 TINAQGQFSIS
+490 SVNAQGQFCFS
-501 NPAGDAWNEEDGNGA
+501 NPAGDAWNEQDGD
-516 AAGGGGANAGND
+516 GGAGNND

-535 QRPATNNN
+535 AAPAANNN
-543 RDPDDHTLTLTVTGF
+543 VDPDDHTLTLSVTGF
-558 SSDTVNVNQ
+558 SSDTVNENT
-567 KLADVFSSISGSL
+567 KLTDVFSSISGSL
-580 TSGSSSTKVSSAIKM
+580 TSGSSSTKVSSAITM
-595 ASHSMTTE
+595 ASHAMTTE
-603 VYDSLGTKHEVAIE
+603 IYDSLGTKHELAIE

>member
-54 APEGELGGKNAMQI
+54 APEGELGGKNPMQI
-68 GLGTQIVSTQQIFS
+68 GLGTQIVSTQQIFR

-144 ETNTIDPTGPIKN
+144 KTNTIDPTGPIKN

-204 KNNDG
+204 KNGDG
-209 LINNDNELFGTT
+209 LINNNNELFGTT

-256 FNEKGSSLNLR
+256 FNDKGSSLNLR

-277 DAKYTSGPLT
+277 DAKYTSGPIT
-287 VDATNGTNL
+287 VNAQNGSNL

-312 GEIEALI
+312 GDIEALI

-357 VAHGANAN
+357 VANAGNNAN
-365 AGGENQVE
+365 AVGGL
-373 NIIFGGAN
+373 IFGGAN
-381 GNQGGNNVQQAKTGA
+381 QGQQAPVTGSA
-396 ITIITAYK
+396 TIITAYK

-446 YNENAAGGVTQVMS
+446 YNEGANGATQILS
-460 AAGPDAVAA
+460 AAGATAVQA
-469 WQQNGVF
+469 WQANGTF
-476 KPNATANRNDGVEV
+476 TQSAKDNRNDGVEV

-501 NPAGDAWNEEDGNGA
+501 NPAGDAWNEQDGD
-516 AAGGGGANAGND
+516 GGQNNND

-535 QRPATNNN
+535 NQAAQN
-543 RDPDDHTLTLTVTGF
+543 RNTDADDHTLTLTVTGF

-567 KLADVFSSISGSL
+567 KLTDVFSSISGSL

-775 AAVIGAANSGARGKI
+775 AAVIGAANTGARGKI

>member
-209 LINNDNELFGTT
+209 LINNNNELFGTT

-256 FNEKGSSLNLR
+256 FNDKGSSLNLR

-277 DAKYTSGPLT
+277 DAKYTSGPIT
-287 VDATNGTNL
+287 VNAQNGSNL

-357 VAHGANAN
+357 VAN
-365 AGGENQVE
+365 AGNNTNAVGGL
-373 NIIFGGAN
+373 IFGGAN
-381 GNQGGNNVQQAKTGA
+381 QGQQAPLTGSA
-396 ITIITAYK
+396 TIITAYK

-446 YNENAAGGVTQVMS
+446 YNEGANGTTQILS
-460 AAGPDAVAA
+460 ANGPDSVAA
-469 WQQNGVF
+469 WQNNGVF
-476 KPNATANRNDGVEV
+476 TANATANRNDGVEV

-501 NPAGDAWNEEDGNGA
+501 NPAGDAWNEQDGD
-516 AAGGGGANAGND
+516 GGANNND
-528 TIDNRDP
+528 TIDSRDP
-535 QRPATNNN
+535 ANPAVNQNQTA
-543 RDPDDHTLTLTVTGF
+543 DDHTLTLTVTGF

-567 KLADVFSSISGSL
+567 KLTDVFSSISGSL

-775 AAVIGAANSGARGKI
+775 TAVIGAANTGARGKI